1 MKNFDTLKTESF
13 LFWSYSFQL
22 LSGRDSKKMSEKL
35 VKIVEECEI
44 NALFVK
50 TEGFPAKSFR
60 VSIATIHLFS
70 NAMSF
75 FLGFGSFISFC

>member
-1 MKNFDTLKTESF
+1 
-13 LFWSYSFQL
+13 
-22 LSGRDSKKMSEKL
+22 MSEKL